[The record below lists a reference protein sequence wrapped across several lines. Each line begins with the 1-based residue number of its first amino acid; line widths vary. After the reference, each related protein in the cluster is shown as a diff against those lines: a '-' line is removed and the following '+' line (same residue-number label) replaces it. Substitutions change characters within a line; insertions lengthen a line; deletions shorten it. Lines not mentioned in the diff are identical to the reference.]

1 MPSSMTNQIF
11 QLQKETTPGT
21 PLVAAMRR
29 LMGITARPA
38 VANSGGE
45 SFKASG
51 YKATTAHMIGDLT
64 GEWSVSGIQDFNAL
78 GYVLASL
85 YGPPVTTTPT
95 SGATPATNARQH
107 VFTMTPAAAEPLV
120 AYTAQW
126 GDTTRAIQG
135 NHFLFNSLELSIQ
148 RRELSFGSSAISRK
162 PDKGAT
168 LATTGTAVVPSQPIP
183 PRSYNVY
190 SDNTWAGLGT
200 TKLLAAYKVD
210 INYGDKYGLDA
221 PINSSVLGFE
231 SVVENDDIDLSGSLQ
246 VGFDATGAALWDT
259 FENEAIKFIRVAVDG
274 PIIEAAIPYSFK
286 FDRANRLANVG
297 EPTEAP
303 DSQVVTL
310 EFDTEAIVDP
320 VSGNVDRITL
330 VNAITS
336 YV

>member
-11 QLQKETTPGT
+11 QIQKETTPGT

-51 YKATTAHMIGDLT
+51 YKANTAHMIGDLT

-78 GYVLASL
+78 GYVLSSL

-95 SGATPATNARQH
+95 GATTARQH
-107 VFTMTPAAAEPLV
+107 VFSMDAAAADPLV
-120 AYTAQW
+120 TYTAQW
-126 GDTTRAIQG
+126 GATTRSIQG
-135 NHFLFNSLELSIQ
+135 NHFVFNSLELSIR

-168 LATTGTAVVPSQPIP
+168 LATTGTVVVPSQPIP

-190 SDNTWAGLGT
+190 SDNTWAGLGA

-210 INYGDKYGLDA
+210 INYGNKYGMDA

-231 SVVENDDIDLSGSLQ
+231 SVVENDDIDLSGSMQ

-286 FDRANRLANVG
+286 FDRANRLTNVG
-297 EPTEAP
+297 EPTDAP

-320 VSGNVDRITL
+320 VSGNVDRVTL
-330 VNAITS
+330 VNNIAS
-336 YV
+336 Y